1 MNLLKINIRREC
13 ERERGGRERGSE
25 GERER
30 KDVYPMCLSFFVG
43 VLTKHKYS
51 KIQLGNT
58 H

>member
-43 VLTKHKYS
+43 VLTKH
-51 KIQLGNT
+51 
-58 H
+58 